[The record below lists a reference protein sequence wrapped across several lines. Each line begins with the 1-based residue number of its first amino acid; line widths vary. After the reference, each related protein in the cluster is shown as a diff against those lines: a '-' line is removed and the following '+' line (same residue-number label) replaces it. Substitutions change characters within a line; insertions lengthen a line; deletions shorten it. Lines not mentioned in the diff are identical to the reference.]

1 MAHGPHNFFAFCVFF
16 AKTQDSP
23 QKMAGGPFQNGRGF
37 FELQKFFSNIIN
49 HLKNLKKIQLKS
61 ACRVLST
68 RIFFSQKI
76 FCRYT
81 PINNKFSQL
90 GPKNSQLTRK
100 YNEVFFLSF
109 GVLNFISK
117 DKKKLDCIF
126 QLTSWQEVDWKLEK
140 ITENQCF

>member
-1 MAHGPHNFFAFCVFF
+1 MSRKERGLCSHGPHNFGAFSVFFLVF
-16 AKTQDSP
+16 AKTWDSP

-68 RIFFSQKI
+68 RIFFSQKN

-81 PINNKFSQL
+81 PIL
-90 GPKNSQLTRK
+90 LTFIIYYIFILRILQSIH
-100 YNEVFFLSF
+100 NVLSF
-109 GVLNFISK
+109 DIKGNSTVLSI
-117 DKKKLDCIF
+117 LC
-126 QLTSWQEVDWKLEK
+126 
-140 ITENQCF
+140 